1 MDTFSKAFGGILIR
15 LSILN
20 FGQEF
25 GHLHYYLNLAPTPL
39 SPPPLT
45 SSSGEGKIL
54 EFPPFRFDGSILE
67 NGKIAERGARG
78 VRWKTSNFEDQ
89 NTDRARNKIICP

>member
-1 MDTFSKAFGGILIR
+1 MSELKSEVEAF
-15 LSILN
+15 LN
-20 FGQEF
+20 FGQWF
-25 GHLHYYLNLAPTPL
+25 GHLHCYLNLAPTPL

-67 NGKIAERGARG
+67 NGKIAERG
-78 VRWKTSNFEDQ
+78 VRWKTSTFEDQ
-89 NTDRARNKIICP
+89 NTDRARNKIICL